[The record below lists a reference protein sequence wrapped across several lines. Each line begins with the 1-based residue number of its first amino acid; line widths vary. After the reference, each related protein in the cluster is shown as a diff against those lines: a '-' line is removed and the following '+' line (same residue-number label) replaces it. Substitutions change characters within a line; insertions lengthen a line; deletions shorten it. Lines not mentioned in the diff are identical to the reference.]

1 MTSNKLQKNSELNQ
15 KKVTES
21 VPYDMSILK
30 ANISLAVY
38 QMREIKEVP

>member
-15 KKVTES
+15 KKVTKS
-21 VPYDMSILK
+21 VPYDMDI
-30 ANISLAVY
+30 AVY

>member
-15 KKVTES
+15 KKVTKS
-21 VPYDMSILK
+21 VPYDMDILK